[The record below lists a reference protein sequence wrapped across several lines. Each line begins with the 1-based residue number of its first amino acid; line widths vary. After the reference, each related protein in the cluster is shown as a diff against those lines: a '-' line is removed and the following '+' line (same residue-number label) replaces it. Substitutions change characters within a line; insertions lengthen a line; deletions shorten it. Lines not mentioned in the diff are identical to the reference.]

1 MVDYTSRSK
10 NDCAV
15 VALSTFFNEPYD
27 EVAAE
32 LGYDPKYGVMND
44 KTQEFCKKRGM
55 VQLPVPRR
63 GQEKLSGIARI
74 CSIGSRFASGHL
86 VVLRDGILFDAAHPN
101 GCPIRDY
108 LTRHRRRL
116 NMYWR
121 LPKVQAVQPSA
132 SEPTSSSPPSWSD
145 IEKFF

>member
-1 MVDYTSRSK
+1 MFISRSK

-15 VALSTFFNEPYD
+15 IALSEFFNEPYD
-27 EVAAE
+27 DVSKE
-32 LGYDPKYGVMND
+32 LEYNPKYGVRD
-44 KTQEFCKKRGM
+44 EKTQEFCKKRGM

-86 VVLRDGILFDAAHPN
+86 VVLRDGILFDAAYPN
-101 GCPIRDY
+101 GCPIREY
-108 LTRHRRRL
+108 LTRRRRRL
-116 NMYWR
+116 NMYWK
-121 LPKVQAVQPSA
+121 LPKVQAAPTA
-132 SEPTSSSPPSWSD
+132 SEPPTSSSPSSPPWSD